1 MRDASSEDDAD
12 GASPAKRRRDGGGR
26 GREDARS
33 ATAPRQSAASRGVRH
48 RARQQLL
55 ADDSNDVEF
64 EERLESWWQEF
75 GDDDADGEEG
85 SEGTSDYVL
94 DGGLRVHGA
103 VATRLYG

>member
-1 MRDASSEDDAD
+1 MY
-12 GASPAKRRRDGGGR
+12 KR
-26 GREDARS
+26 
-33 ATAPRQSAASRGVRH
+33 Q
-48 RARQQLL
+48 
-55 ADDSNDVEF
+55 EF